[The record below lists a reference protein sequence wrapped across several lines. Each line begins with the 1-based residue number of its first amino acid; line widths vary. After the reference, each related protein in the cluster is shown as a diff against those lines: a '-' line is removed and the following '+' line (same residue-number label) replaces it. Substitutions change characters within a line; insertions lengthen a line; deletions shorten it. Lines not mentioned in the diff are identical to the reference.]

1 MRRWEMDG
9 IGRDR
14 LELRDAPVPRP
25 AVGEVLVRVE
35 AVALNHRDKMVVD
48 SGRGLP
54 LSFPFT
60 PGSDL
65 AGTVIALGEG
75 VSRFADGD
83 AVISTFTPDW
93 IDGVRPGNARTP
105 AYRTLGGHYPGVLSE
120 YVALPQDWFVRAPAA
135 LDAVHAATLPCAGVT
150 AWFALAERGRV
161 RAGQTVLVEGTGGV
175 SLFGVQIAKAHGATV
190 IVSGSAAKL
199 ERVRRLG
206 ADHVVDR
213 RTDDWVEEVL
223 RITGDRGVDH
233 VLEIVGGAHLGA
245 AVEVTAVGGHIHQ
258 IGALEGFEISAP
270 AMPFMLKDVT
280 IHGIGTGHRRAL
292 ADLVAAVDQNGI
304 EPVVDSVYPLSE
316 LPAALDHLDRGP
328 LGKVVVDLT

>member
-1 MRRWEMDG
+1 MRRWEMDA

-14 LELRDAPVPRP
+14 LELRQAPVPRP
-25 AVGEVLVRVE
+25 AIGEVLVSVE
-35 AVALNHRDKMVVD
+35 AVALNYRDKMVVE

-54 LSFPFT
+54 LRFPFT

-65 AGTVIALGEG
+65 AGTVVGLGDG
-75 VSRFADGD
+75 VTRFDDGD

-93 IDGVRPGNARTP
+93 IDGLRPGNARTP
-105 AYRTLGGHYPGVLSE
+105 AYRTLGGHYPGVVSE
-120 YVALPQDWFVRAPAA
+120 YVVLPEDWLVRAPVT
-135 LDAVHAATLPCAGVT
+135 LDRVRASTLPCAGVT

-190 IVSGSAAKL
+190 IVSGSATKQD
-199 ERVRRLG
+199 RVRSLG
-206 ADHVVDR
+206 VDHVVDR
-213 RTDDWVEEVL
+213 RSENWVDEVL
-223 RITGDRGVDH
+223 AITGDRGVDH

-245 AVEVTAVGGHIHQ
+245 AVEVAAVGGHIHQ

-270 AMPFMLKDVT
+270 AMPLMLKDVT

-292 ADLVAAVDQNGI
+292 EGLVAAVDQNRI
-304 EPVVDSVYPLSE
+304 EPVVDTVYPLSS
-316 LPAALDHLDRGP
+316 LPDALDHLDQGP
-328 LGKVVVDLT
+328 FGKIVVDLT